1 VRVFLDTNV
10 LVYRFDHTD
19 PARQSAAATVLA
31 RQDADF
37 VVSTQVLI
45 ELFAVLTRKFGLS
58 HPDATRVL
66 RELDL
71 PVATTDRTFVLDAA
85 ATATSH
91 QLPIFDALILE
102 AAAQS
107 DCAELWSEDF
117 NSGSELRGVR
127 IVNPFADLAQ
137 QPETHP

>member
-1 VRVFLDTNV
+1 MRVFLDTNV
-10 LVYRFDHTD
+10 LVYRFDRTD
-19 PARQSAAATVLA
+19 PARQRTAAALLA
-31 RQDADF
+31 REDVDF

-45 ELFAVLTRKFGLS
+45 ELFAVLTGKFAV
-58 HPDATRVL
+58 PRADATRVL

-71 PVATTDRTFVLDAA
+71 PVVVTDRTFVLDAA

-91 QLPIFDALILE
+91 QLPIFDALILQ

-117 NSGSELRGVR
+117 SSGSELRGVR
-127 IVNPFADLAQ
+127 IVNPFSD
-137 QPETHP
+137 QPSS